1 MSTMSFLRNVNIKKP
16 EKVAA
21 LIGALEKSAQE
32 PEREVKIDHSVR
44 EVRGEEVKK
53 FMDKIKW

>member
-16 EKVAA
+16 KKVAA
-21 LIGALEKSAQE
+21 LVGALEKSSQE
-32 PEREVKIDHSVR
+32 PEREVKIDRPVR
-44 EVRGEEVKK
+44 EVRGEDVKK

>member
-1 MSTMSFLRNVNIKKP
+1 MSTMSFLRNVNIKRRK
-16 EKVAA
+16 KVAT
-21 LIGALEKSAQE
+21 LIGALEKSTQE
-32 PEREVKIDHSVR
+32 PEREVKIDRSVR